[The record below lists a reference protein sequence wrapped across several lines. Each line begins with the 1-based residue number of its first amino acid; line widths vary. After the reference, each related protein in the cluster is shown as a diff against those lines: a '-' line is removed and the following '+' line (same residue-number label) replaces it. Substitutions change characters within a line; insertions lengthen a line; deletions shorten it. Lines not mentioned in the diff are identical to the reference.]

1 MDQMRLGIIKH
12 INAAAADFPTR
23 FDEPSVPIEGTPTHS
38 LSAPS
43 KFDTWMSNII
53 ESIIRRFGGIND
65 AIVYFLMY
73 HLGFTRPLA
82 EMLVVHLTLVENIL
96 WDLCVWFYLGR
107 QTDVVSEIVRSIIW
121 SFVNALNL
129 PLGSD
134 AEQLVARV
142 AISIQDGL
150 TENLW
155 TPTVVGEVCAAL
167 QRGWTLQQILS
178 WMQHLSRGGTY
189 YHWPDTWS
197 EAELEIR
204 EREEEDRENSEA
216 GLENE

>member
-23 FDEPSVPIEGTPTHS
+23 FDEPNVPIDATPTHS

-53 ESIIRRFGGIND
+53 ESIIRRFGGLNN
-65 AIVYFLMY
+65 AIVYFLVY

-82 EMLVVHLTLVENIL
+82 EMLVVHLSLIENIL
-96 WDLCVWFYLGR
+96 WDLYLWFVLGR
-107 QTDVVSEIVRSIIW
+107 QTSVVSELVKSIIW
-121 SFVNALNL
+121 TFVNALNL
-129 PLGSD
+129 PSGSY
-134 AEQLVARV
+134 AEQIVID
-142 AISIQDGL
+142 ISIRIMYGIN
-150 TENLW
+150 ENIW
-155 TPTVVGEVCAAL
+155 SPVIVGEICAAL

-178 WMQHLSRGGTY
+178 WMQHLSSDGTY
-189 YHWPDTWS
+189 YHWPDTWL
-197 EAELEIR
+197 EAEYEIR

>member
-12 INAAAADFPTR
+12 INAAAESFPAR
-23 FDEPSVPIEGTPTHS
+23 FDEPNVPIDATPTHS

-43 KFDTWMSNII
+43 KFDLWMSSILD
-53 ESIIRRFGGIND
+53 SIIRRFGGINN
-65 AIVYFLMY
+65 AIIYFLVNR
-73 HLGFTRPLA
+73 LGFTQQLA
-82 EMLVVHLTLVENIL
+82 EMLVVNISLIENFLYDLSL
-96 WDLCVWFYLGR
+96 WLYLGR
-107 QTDVVSEIVRSIIW
+107 QTDVVSELIKSIIW
-121 SFVNALNL
+121 TFVNALNL
-129 PLGSD
+129 PIGSD
-134 AEQLVARV
+134 AEQLVIRV

-150 TENLW
+150 TENVW

-197 EAELEIR
+197 EAESEILEEQELNNEKIR
-204 EREEEDRENSEA
+204 AN
-216 GLENE
+216 NT